1 MTRGA
6 VYKLIFI
13 LMIIAFAVV
22 LILPTVGEREMT
34 ISLREDATAEQIDAV
49 AGRYIREGYEVVKK
63 EDSIAVKGYGLNDA
77 VMNEAR
83 TFPGVKDVKFVPHW
97 AEGRPVRAR
106 RINLGLDLQGGMQLV
121 LIPKFEALE
130 RRLGKALSE
139 SDREE
144 VSQQALELLRNRV
157 DQFGV
162 SEPQLRR
169 RQSGAIEIQLPGVRD
184 PEAVKRLIG
193 TTGRVEYRLVN
204 DEFSRKAEEW
214 MQGKPELKEKGLPLE
229 PADQRALLDQIAKD
243 VKMPDSLEVLFFFE
257 RVPNTRKLVPVRP
270 MALEK
275 KLSLAGDDIS
285 KAYRA
290 YDDYGRLCV
299 SFSTTTEGAA
309 KFAEA
314 TSQKNHGKRLAIVI
328 DNKVRSAPSINV
340 HITTGHAQIQ
350 GDFSVEEVDT
360 LVSIIKEGA
369 LPVDLERAE
378 ERSVGPSLGVD
389 AIKSGFKA
397 LGIAIAAVCVFM
409 IVYYKFSGI
418 IAAFGVLLNIVFMLS
433 ILSWLNFTLTLPGIA
448 GFILTIGMA
457 VDANVIIYERIKEEL
472 RSGKSVKLAIS
483 AGFEHSFWTIVD
495 SNVTTLIAAF
505 ILSQFGTGPIKGFA
519 VTLSIGVIASMFVA
533 LYITRFIFE
542 LISMMKNLKKLS
554 I

>member
-1 MTRGA
+1 MSRGA

-13 LMIIAFAVV
+13 LMIIAFAVM

-34 ISLREDATAEQIDAV
+34 ISLREDATPEQTGAV
-49 AGRYIREGYEVVKK
+49 ADRYSREGYEVVKK
-63 EDSIAVKGYGLNDA
+63 EDSISVKGYGLNDA

-83 TFPGVKDVKFVPHW
+83 TLPGVKDVKFVPHW
-97 AEGRPVRAR
+97 AEGKPLRAR

-121 LIPKFEALE
+121 LIPKFDALE
-130 RRLGKALSE
+130 RRMGKTLTD

-204 DEFSRKAEEW
+204 DELTRKAEEW
-214 MQGKPELKEKGLPLE
+214 LQGKPDLKEKGLPLE
-229 PADQRALLDQIAKD
+229 PAEQRALLDQIAKD
-243 VKMPDSLEVLFFFE
+243 VKLPESTEVLFFFE
-257 RVPNTRKLVPVRP
+257 RIQNTRKLIPVRP
-270 MALEK
+270 MVLEK
-275 KLSLAGDDIS
+275 QLSLAGDDIS

-299 SFSTTTEGAA
+299 SFSTTTQGAA

-397 LGIAIAAVCVFM
+397 LGIAIAAVCLFM
-409 IVYYKFSGI
+409 IVYYKLSGVI
-418 IAAFGVLLNIVFMLS
+418 SAFGVILNIIFMLS

-472 RSGKSVKLAIS
+472 KSGKSVKLSITS
-483 AGFEHSFWTIVD
+483 GFEHAFWTIVD

-519 VTLSIGVIASMFVA
+519 VTLSIGVLASMFVA
-533 LYITRFIFE
+533 LYITRFVFE
-542 LISMMKNLKKLS
+542 LISMKKNLKKLS